1 MVSLDEVF
9 QHIYGERQQELSLP
23 GKHAY
28 WLAEIALHFTARGTL
43 TRRAGRSQRQCSW
56 ANLLSK

>member
-28 WLAEIALHFTARGTL
+28 RLAEIAPDFARRGPPP
-43 TRRAGRSQRQCSW
+43 RRARWSER
-56 ANLLSK
+56 